1 MKVDWGS
8 ALGWTIQG
16 LRFLPQETP
25 LELPGRG
32 WPDNPSVGATALMAS
47 SAIHHLLFL
56 SFLPFLPVFSASNI
70 TLGLSISAI
79 GDNSSW
85 ISPSE
90 EFAFGFRQLDNTN
103 IFLIAIWY
111 TKIPNKTIIWHANTT
126 SLVQTES
133 KVELTTSGLTLN
145 SPNGQAIWKAP
156 LPLDTTISY
165 ATMLDTSNFVL
176 SSSTNNS
183 VYAWQSF
190 SYPTDT
196 ILPTQV
202 LSQGG
207 MLYSRLTETNY
218 SNGRF
223 ELHFMNGALELK
235 VVTWPSRLVVIPL
248 FRSSSRANPQA
259 DHCRFEMNEWTK
271 GRFEMNEWAKG
282 RFDVNEWTKGRFDV
296 NEWTKGRFEMNEWTK
311 GRFDVNEW
319 TKGRFDVNEWTKGRP
334 DINEWTKGRFDTCE
348 WTEGRFDMNE

>member
-1 MKVDWGS
+1 
-8 ALGWTIQG
+8 
-16 LRFLPQETP
+16 
-25 LELPGRG
+25 
-32 WPDNPSVGATALMAS
+32 MAS

-70 TLGLSISAI
+70 TLGLSICAI

-111 TKIPNKTIIWHANTT
+111 AKIPNKTIIWHANTT
-126 SLVQTES
+126 SPVQTES
-133 KVELTTSGLTLN
+133 KVELTASGLTLN

-165 ATMLDTSNFVL
+165 ATMLDTGNFVL
-176 SSSTNNS
+176 SSSTNNF

-207 MLYSRLTETNY
+207 MLYSRLTEANY

-235 VVTWPSRLVVIPL
+235 VVT
-248 FRSSSRANPQA
+248 
-259 DHCRFEMNEWTK
+259 
-271 GRFEMNEWAKG
+271 
-282 RFDVNEWTKGRFDV
+282 
-296 NEWTKGRFEMNEWTK
+296 
-311 GRFDVNEW
+311 
-319 TKGRFDVNEWTKGRP
+319 
-334 DINEWTKGRFDTCE
+334 
-348 WTEGRFDMNE
+348 